1 LFTAVC
7 LHYFLGIRFQ
17 YSSGLFAFKMLK
29 SCCFS
34 SYFVTEFH
42 LRSFYESYF
51 MKNAFYGYKNSPVF
65 INMGVIVKVYKED
78 RAIVGVLC
86 TLGPTAY

>member
-1 LFTAVC
+1 
-7 LHYFLGIRFQ
+7 
-17 YSSGLFAFKMLK
+17 
-29 SCCFS
+29 
-34 SYFVTEFH
+34 
-42 LRSFYESYF
+42 

-78 RAIVGVLC
+78 RAIVGVLY